1 MGSLTWLWVLFHVF
15 VAILIKAPLPYVAVV
30 TVGIFR
36 WPLAAIKVSVMKSRG
51 KYKPTIKDGRQFVV
65 DILADEKTIFSFN
78 LSGSFNFW
86 FEKEANSI
94 GITFFKMDQS

>member
-1 MGSLTWLWVLFHVF
+1 MGSLTWIWVLFHVF
-15 VAILIKAPLPYVAVV
+15 VAIIIKAPLPYVAVV

-36 WPLAAIKVSVMKSRG
+36 WPMAVIEVSVMKSGG
-51 KYKPTIKDGRQFVV
+51 KYKPAIKDGRQFVV

-86 FEKEANSI
+86 FQKEASSM
-94 GITFFKMDQS
+94 GIMFIKMDQS

>member
-1 MGSLTWLWVLFHVF
+1 MSIIPYFCGHTNKGSFT
-15 VAILIKAPLPYVAVV
+15 ICSIV

-36 WPLAAIKVSVMKSRG
+36 WTLAAIEVSVMKSSG
-51 KYKPTIKDGRQFVV
+51 KYKPAIKDGRQFIV
-65 DILADEKTIFSFN
+65 DILADEKTIFSFS

-86 FEKEANSI
+86 FEKEASSM